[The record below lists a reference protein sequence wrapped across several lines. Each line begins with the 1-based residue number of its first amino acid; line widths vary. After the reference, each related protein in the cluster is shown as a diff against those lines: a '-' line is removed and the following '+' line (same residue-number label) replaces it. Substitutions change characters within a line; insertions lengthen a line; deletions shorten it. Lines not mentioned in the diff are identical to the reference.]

1 MTDMMSEK
9 EIEKLVIEIVAD
21 QLNIDKDEIS
31 RASRF
36 VDDLNIDQLDEV
48 ELVMEFED
56 EFELSIHSDE
66 KIREL
71 GTVGAAIDFV
81 RDELKTQG
89 RLT

>member
-1 MTDMMSEK
+1 MSEK

-21 QLNIDKDEIS
+21 QLNVDKDEIT
-31 RASRF
+31 RDTRF
-36 VDDLNIDQLDEV
+36 VADLNIDEIDEV

-56 EFELSIHSDE
+56 EFDIAIDSDE
-66 KIREL
+66 KMQEL

-89 RLT
+89 RLA